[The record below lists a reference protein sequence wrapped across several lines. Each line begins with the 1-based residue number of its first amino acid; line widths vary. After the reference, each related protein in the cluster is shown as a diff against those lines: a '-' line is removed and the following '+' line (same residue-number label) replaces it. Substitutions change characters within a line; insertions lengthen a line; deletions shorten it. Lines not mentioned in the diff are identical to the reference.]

1 MTQLPDID
9 FEKYLK
15 QRESDLYLQKVDRPT
30 QHLEKALE
38 RLSGTLKPYGDTLP
52 WHKTH
57 EHFRFREG
65 ELTLWAGVN
74 GMGKSLVTGMAALWM
89 ESPVVIASMEML
101 PEATLARMIRQASGM
116 SSPSKEYATALA
128 KQFDGRVYIYNQVGD
143 AEQDN
148 LFGMIHYAS
157 AELGVKHFFV
167 DSLVKIKGV
176 GPEDYTRQQE
186 FVNKLSQIAKDEHV
200 HIHLILHMRKQMN
213 EKEMPDKFD
222 VKGSGAIVD
231 LADNLLIVYRR
242 TIGELDDGNP
252 TGFIRVAKH
261 RHGEWEGTWGFWFHE
276 ESQQWVPSPKMG
288 AMPWPEPGRQW
299 SIRDGKEQED
309 DRIDD
314 RLGAVHA
321 GV

>member
-15 QRESDLYLQKVDRPT
+15 KRQSDLYLQKVDRPT

-38 RLSGTLKPYGDTLP
+38 RLSGRLKPYGDTLP

-116 SSPSKEYATALA
+116 STPSKEYATALA

-148 LFGMIHYAS
+148 LFGMIHYAA

-176 GPEDYTRQQE
+176 GPEDYTKQQE

-299 SIRDGKEQED
+299 SINDGKEQED
-309 DRIDD
+309 DRIND

>member
-15 QRESDLYLQKVDRPT
+15 KRQSDLYLQKVDRPT

-38 RLSGTLKPYGDTLP
+38 RLSGSLRPYGDTLP

-57 EHFRFREG
+57 DQFRFRDG

-74 GMGKSLVTGMAALWM
+74 GMGKSLVTGMAALWL
-89 ESPVVIASMEML
+89 EHPVVVASMEML
-101 PEATLARMIRQASGM
+101 PEATLARMIRQASGT
-116 SSPSKEYATALA
+116 STPSKEYATAIAEQL
-128 KQFDGRVYIYNQVGD
+128 DGRIYIYNQVGD

-148 LFGMIHYAS
+148 LFGMIHYAA
-157 AELGVKHFFV
+157 AELRVKHFFI

-176 GPEDYTRQQE
+176 GPDDYTAQQE

-200 HIHLILHMRKQMN
+200 HIHLILHMRKQPS
-213 EKEMPDKFD
+213 EKDMPDKFD

-242 TIGELDDGNP
+242 TIGDMADNDP

-261 RHGEWEGTWGFWFHE
+261 RHGEWEGHWGFWFHE
-276 ESQQWVPSPKMG
+276 ESQQWVPSPTMG

-299 SIRDGKEQED
+299 SKNGKKQENN
-309 DRIDD
+309 RIDD
-314 RLGAVHA
+314 RLGSIHA

>member
-1 MTQLPDID
+1 MTELPDID

-15 QRESDLYLQKVDRPT
+15 QRESELYLQQVDKPT

-38 RLSGTLKPYGDTLP
+38 RLSGRLKPYGDTLP
-52 WHKTH
+52 WAKCS
-57 EHFRFREG
+57 EFRFREG
-65 ELTLWAGVN
+65 ELTLWSGVN

-116 SSPSKEYATALA
+116 SSPSKEYATSIAQRL
-128 KQFDGRVYIYNQVGD
+128 DGRVYIYNQVGD
-143 AEQDN
+143 ADQNN
-148 LFGMIHYAS
+148 LFGMMHYAA
-157 AELGVKHFFV
+157 AELGVKHFFI

-176 GPEDYTRQQE
+176 GPEDYTAQQE
-186 FVNKLSQIAKDEHV
+186 FVNKLTQIAKDEHV
-200 HIHLILHMRKQMN
+200 HIHLILHMRKQPN

-242 TIGELDDGNP
+242 TLGELDDGNP

-299 SIRDGKEQED
+299 SKNDVQE
-309 DRIDD
+309 D
-314 RLGAVHA
+314 RLGSIYA
-321 GV
+321 

>member
-38 RLSGTLKPYGDTLP
+38 RLSGRLKPYGDTLP
-52 WHKTH
+52 WAKCS
-57 EHFRFREG
+57 EFRFRDG
-65 ELTLWAGVN
+65 ELTLWSGVN

-116 SSPSKEYATALA
+116 STPSKEYATNIA
-128 KQFDGRVYIYNQVGD
+128 KQLDGRIYIYNQVGD
-143 AEQDN
+143 ADQNN
-148 LFGMIHYAS
+148 LFGMMHYAA

-176 GPEDYTRQQE
+176 GPDDYTAQQE
-186 FVNKLSQIAKDEHV
+186 FVNKLTQIAKDEHV
-200 HIHLILHMRKQMN
+200 HIHLVLHMRKQMN

-299 SIRDGKEQED
+299 SIRDGEEQED
-309 DRIDD
+309 DRIND